1 MLFFVWRNTGKSVM
15 DYVSCADKST
25 GQDEYIE
32 VRFNFPL
39 LPRSDDEDQFSI
51 GKRRKRAR
59 GDVSGVHGYN
69 NFRSPMALQAAVWH
83 PYVFSEGVFSFLPKD
98 DISLWLVLLAF

>member
-15 DYVSCADKST
+15 DYASCADKST

-39 LPRSDDEDQFSI
+39 LPRRDDEDQFSI
-51 GKRRKRAR
+51 GKRRKRVR

-69 NFRSPMALQAAVWH
+69 NSGPRWRYRRQCGIH
-83 PYVFSEGVFSFLPKD
+83 TFSLTASSLFFLKP
-98 DISLWLVLLAF
+98 IYLCGLFY